1 MGHRLRIALVTV
13 MMVGAFGPAF
23 AQATPDDQAVRALAA
38 RFETAWNAHDMN
50 VLGAIATEDIDFVN
64 VAGMHWKGR
73 EDVVRQHARLHQT
86 MFKDSIWT
94 TETVRVQFLRPDT
107 ALVHIDWAMR
117 GDLNPDGT
125 PRQPRKG
132 IFTWLVVNESGAWKI
147 RAAHNTN
154 KR

>member
-1 MGHRLRIALVTV
+1 MRHRLRIALVTV
-13 MMVGAFGPAF
+13 MMVGAFGQAF

-38 RFETAWNAHDMN
+38 QFETAWNTHDMN
-50 VLGAIATEDIDFVN
+50 VLGAITTEDVDFVN
-64 VAGMHWKGR
+64 VAGSHWKSR

-132 IFTWLVVNESGAWKI
+132 IFTWLVVKEGGAWKM

>member
-1 MGHRLRIALVTV
+1 
-13 MMVGAFGPAF
+13 
-23 AQATPDDQAVRALAA
+23 
-38 RFETAWNAHDMN
+38 
-50 VLGAIATEDIDFVN
+50 
-64 VAGMHWKGR
+64 
-73 EDVVRQHARLHQT
+73 

-132 IFTWLVVNESGAWKI
+132 IFTWLVVKDSGAWKV

>member
-1 MGHRLRIALVTV
+1 MIG
-13 MMVGAFGPAF
+13 GAFGQAF
-23 AQATPDDQAVRALAA
+23 PQAMPDDQAVRDLAA
-38 RFETAWNAHDMN
+38 RFETAWNTHDMN
-50 VLGAIATEDIDFVN
+50 VLGAITTEDVDFVN
-64 VAGMHWKGR
+64 VAGSHWKGR
-73 EDVVRQHARLHQT
+73 EDVVRQHARLHQA

-117 GDLNPDGT
+117 GDLNADGT
-125 PRQPRKG
+125 PRPPRKG
-132 IFTWLVVNESGAWKI
+132 IFTWLVVKESGAWKV

>member
-1 MGHRLRIALVTV
+1 MRPRILIACVAL
-13 MMVGAFGPAF
+13 MMSRALGQAF
-23 AQATPDDQAVRALAA
+23 AQAPPDEPAVRALAA
-38 RFETAWNAHDMN
+38 QFESAWNNHDMS
-50 VLGAIATEDIDFVN
+50 VLGSITTEDVDFVN
-64 VAGMHWKGR
+64 VAGQHLKGR
-73 EDVVRQHARLHQT
+73 EDVVKQHARLHQT

-94 TETVRVQFLRPDT
+94 TETVRVQFLRSDM
-107 ALVHIDWAMR
+107 ALVHINWGMR

-132 IFTWLVVNESGAWKI
+132 IFTWLVVKDGAAWKV